1 MTSFQYII
9 ISISISIISLLFFFI
24 SYNNYIDTFISEK
37 ELNYENDGNMKFE
50 YLLNDNHK
58 NIILN
63 KYYLNDDIK
72 VNSKRLNIHPYQ
84 FKNEKYLYGI
94 SVFQNKDNQKY
105 GNSYSFSDYIY
116 NTYGVRR

>member
-9 ISISISIISLLFFFI
+9 ISIIISIISLLFFFI
-24 SYNNYIDTFISEK
+24 SYNNYIDKFISEK